1 LLEQVKQGSATN
13 GKGATTVAP
22 FLYLEDNLGLWVA

>member
-1 LLEQVKQGSATN
+1 MKMMGGDMGGMMDPATTGGN

-22 FLYLEDNLGLWVA
+22 AGKK